1 MVNEDYRVPLDVC
14 SGNYEFGMQYRDGRA
29 YSPMCINKIQ
39 TLRRRLPPIVAAGG
53 LFNPKQFK
61 SPAYSVY
68 TASGFVA
75 WLGLYTGQ
83 LVSLEYGKTPGPDH
97 LTHSANLHRRK
108 RTITGRLGPPFLLPC
123 RHRKCRLG
131 CRPPILWLHRRPH
144 RYVCCI
150 LCIDPPQ
157 RKIAIIY

>member
-1 MVNEDYRVPLDVC
+1 MVNEDYCVPLDVC
-14 SGNYEFGMQYRDGRA
+14 SGNYEFGMQYRHGHA
-29 YSPMCINKIQ
+29 YSPMCTNKMQ

-83 LVSLEYGKTPGPDH
+83 SVSTGIRKDSGP
-97 LTHSANLHRRK
+97 
-108 RTITGRLGPPFLLPC
+108 
-123 RHRKCRLG
+123 
-131 CRPPILWLHRRPH
+131 
-144 RYVCCI
+144 
-150 LCIDPPQ
+150 
-157 RKIAIIY
+157 

>member
-14 SGNYEFGMQYRDGRA
+14 SGNYEFGMQYSHGRA
-29 YSPMCINKIQ
+29 YSPMCINKVK

-83 LVSLEYGKTPGPDH
+83 LVSTGMRKDAGP
-97 LTHSANLHRRK
+97 
-108 RTITGRLGPPFLLPC
+108 
-123 RHRKCRLG
+123 
-131 CRPPILWLHRRPH
+131 
-144 RYVCCI
+144 
-150 LCIDPPQ
+150 
-157 RKIAIIY
+157 